1 MWSDGLDP
9 ETASWVVGA
18 NIININII
26 RFLIII
32 IIIRFLIIIIMMLKT
47 RNIR

>member
-18 NIININII
+18 NII
-26 RFLIII
+26 III
-32 IIIRFLIIIIMMLKT
+32 IVRFLIIIMMLKT
-47 RNIR
+47 RNNR